1 MAHTAFCI
9 RPPDWLPCP
18 VCRVPHYSGGLRCT
32 QPDSQARDAVTQC
45 SQRAGSA
52 EVTRLEDE
60 CRYVDY
66 PLRIIRHVHN
76 RDHLSPAQ
84 LFSLADFL
92 GQLASWCQRL
102 SETYVEL
109 CVFCRNNNAPYELYT
124 THKVKDRF
132 GRVTCPVLRQFT
144 CPICGGTGDRAH
156 TIRYCPRMGQSTS
169 SNLLPCPGNSVFNE
183 QPASGPS
190 QHLIRAG
197 LLDPAVFFQ

>member
-1 MAHTAFCI
+1 MIFLNVC
-9 RPPDWLPCP
+9 PPT
-18 VCRVPHYSGGLRCT
+18 VSCT
-32 QPDSQARDAVTQC
+32 F
-45 SQRAGSA
+45 
-52 EVTRLEDE
+52 
-60 CRYVDY
+60 
-66 PLRIIRHVHN
+66 RIMRHLHN
-76 RDHLSPAQ
+76 RDLLNPVQ

-102 SETYVEL
+102 SETCVEL

-132 GRVTCPVLRQFT
+132 GRVTCPILRQFT

-169 SNLLPCPGNSVFNE
+169 GNMLPYSGNSFLNE
-183 QPASGPS
+183 QDPSGPS

-197 LLDPAVFFQ
+197 LLDPTVFFH